1 MDKKKFYGLI
11 FGNDEEPWLGLESFK
26 TLEEAEYHLSRMIL
40 ANRKE
45 WKIVSREVS
54 NWELEKTFN

>member
-1 MDKKKFYGLI
+1 MENKKVYGLI
-11 FGNDEEPWLGLESFK
+11 WGNDEEPLLGLESFK
-26 TLEEAEYHLSRMIL
+26 TLEEAENHLSRMIF
-40 ANRKE
+40 ANCKE

>member
-1 MDKKKFYGLI
+1 MEKKKVYGLI
-11 FGNDEEPWLGLESFK
+11 YGNEKEPWPEFRSFK
-26 TLEEAEYHLSRMIL
+26 TLEEAENHLSGMIF
-40 ANRKE
+40 AYRKD